1 MSVWFHVSQRA
12 AESAP
17 KDCSAITLWDPTTAL
32 TLPGKSCHAS
42 SCYWYLNWAA
52 ASFIKRHSGVHRF
65 IKQQGT
71 DKRLLATHRTRGRVR
86 LRWGHITVVPHLTEG
101 HLSWAQKHFGALG
114 LTKEAFRCSSCLLS
128 VTRMM
133 QESVPL
139 WINKGLNMTTA
150 VFYHWPL
157 SSSAQEMRGYVLC

>member
-1 MSVWFHVSQRA
+1 MFHREPRRACQKTVPPLHCGILRQLWRSQVRA
-12 AESAP
+12 AMHLAVTDTWTEQLPVSS
-17 KDCSAITLWDPTTAL
+17 KDTVVCTDSL
-32 TLPGKSCHAS
+32 S
-42 SCYWYLNWAA
+42 S
-52 ASFIKRHSGVHRF
+52 R
-65 IKQQGT
+65 GT

-101 HLSWAQKHFGALG
+101 HLSWTQKHFGALG